1 MSDMILVY
9 VVCTNDL
16 EAKKIAKTLLK
27 KKLIACANIL
37 DKIHSLYFWPEGSND
52 IEEGKETLLLVKS
65 LKDKFNQ
72 INTEI
77 KNIHSYKIPAIFS
90 INIDKV
96 DLKYFEWLKNQLK

>member
-9 VVCTNDL
+9 IVCTDDF
-16 EAKKIAKTLLK
+16 EAKKIAKMLLQ

-37 DKIHSLYFWPEGSND
+37 DKIESLYFWPEGSND
-52 IEEGKETLLLVKS
+52 IEEGKESLLLVKT
-65 LKDKFNQ
+65 LKDRYDQ

-77 KNIHSYKIPAIFS
+77 KKIHSYKIPAIFS

-96 DLKYFEWLKNQLK
+96 DLKYFQWLKNQLK

>member
-9 VVCTNDL
+9 IVCTDDF
-16 EAKKIAKTLLK
+16 EAKKIAKTLLQ

-37 DKIHSLYFWPEGSND
+37 DKIESLYFWPEGSND
-52 IEEGKETLLLVKS
+52 IEESKESLLLVKS
-65 LKDKFNQ
+65 IKNKYDQ

-77 KNIHSYKIPAIFS
+77 KNIHSYEVPAIFS

-96 DLKYFEWLKNQLK
+96 DYKYFEWLKNQLK